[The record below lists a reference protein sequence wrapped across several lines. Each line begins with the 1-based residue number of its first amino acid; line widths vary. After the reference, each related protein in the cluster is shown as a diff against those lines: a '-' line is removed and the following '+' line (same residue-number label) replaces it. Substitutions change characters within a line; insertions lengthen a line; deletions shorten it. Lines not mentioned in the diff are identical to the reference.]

1 MAPTRGCRVMSAR
14 PTSTDLDD
22 SRERPTP
29 QPASPKWGEDSGT
42 HRRSVERNY
51 GGSFDEP
58 INPRT
63 TVEQESPEDSFRE
76 TNHASA
82 DANPP
87 SADVTP
93 RPFAASATVPA
104 SSLHEPQARPSGA
117 AASSSAES
125 ALPPVT
131 VS

>member
-1 MAPTRGCRVMSAR
+1 MAPTRGCRVTSAR
-14 PTSTDLDD
+14 PTSTDSDD

-51 GGSFDEP
+51 GGSFGEP

-63 TVEQESPEDSFRE
+63 TVEQVSPEDSFRG

-82 DANPP
+82 DAGPA
-87 SADVTP
+87 SADVTAP
-93 RPFAASATVPA
+93 PFAPSATVPV
-104 SSLHEPQARPSGA
+104 SSRHEPQARPSGA
-117 AASSSAES
+117 APSFSAES